1 MRRGLVGAVAL
12 LAFVSVV
19 LEGSR
24 KPASASPNEPP
35 VKVGEV
41 SATPADAKLVKVSL
55 EAALRAQIYPK
66 NPGHRAVVSA
76 SVLACDERACAV
88 SAILRDESRGQ
99 VFAIVRGSAK
109 SDVPFSRDALLKT
122 ATEGAAKQIPK
133 ALQ

>member
-12 LAFVSVV
+12 FAFVSFAFGGAVR
-19 LEGSR
+19 S
-24 KPASASPNEPP
+24 ASAGPNEPP

-55 EAALRAQIYPK
+55 EAALRAQSYPK

-76 SVLACDERACAV
+76 SVLACDQRACAI

-99 VFAIVRGSAK
+99 VFAVVRGSAK
-109 SDVPFSRDALLKT
+109 SEQPSSRDALLKT
-122 ATEGAAKQIPK
+122 ATEGAARQIPK

>member
-1 MRRGLVGAVAL
+1 M
-12 LAFVSVV
+12 AFVSVV

-24 KPASASPNEPP
+24 KLASASPNEPP

-76 SVLACDERACAV
+76 SVLACDERACAI
-88 SAILRDESRGQ
+88 S
-99 VFAIVRGSAK
+99 
-109 SDVPFSRDALLKT
+109 SDS
-122 ATEGAAKQIPK
+122 
-133 ALQ
+133 